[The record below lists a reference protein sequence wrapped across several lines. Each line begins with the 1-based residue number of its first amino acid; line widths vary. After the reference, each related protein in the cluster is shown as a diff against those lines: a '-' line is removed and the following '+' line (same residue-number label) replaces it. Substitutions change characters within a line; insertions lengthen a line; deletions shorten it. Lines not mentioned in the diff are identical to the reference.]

1 MTTQDHDT
9 DPSTP
14 GAKRL
19 PDPRPALGGSPEDG
33 GHSAA
38 GMASLESDDGSPT
51 DPDVARSRPTTDPG
65 IAPPPEPRPIPRKP
79 MGIVV
84 PPVVRRE
91 NDSVDILLDGISRE
105 QPEPSKTTP
114 QTDGQSAA
122 AYHAEHAVPAA
133 QPPPEDEPKVV
144 IYRPPLAQTIRVA
157 QSKAASDADPKAW
170 TETTA
175 VGAQP
180 LAGRV
185 IVAVLAGSVVVMV
198 IFVALQRIS
207 SEHLAES
214 PRAAVG
220 VGAATSAAPATVAV
234 ESVAPAPAPAPKE
247 SAGVAASTPAA
258 ALAESPQSAASS
270 AAANN
275 LARKAAPVWR
285 PPKARPKPSVS
296 TTKPASA
303 DLGEFKTSF

>member
-14 GAKRL
+14 GAKRP
-19 PDPRPALGGSPEDG
+19 PDPRPAVGGTPEDAG
-33 GHSAA
+33 SLADGAA
-38 GMASLESDDGSPT
+38 NLESADGSPGRL
-51 DPDVARSRPTTDPG
+51 DAARSRPTTDPG

-84 PPVVRRE
+84 PPVVRRA

-105 QPEPSKTTP
+105 QPEPSRPTP

-133 QPPPEDEPKVV
+133 QPPPDDEPKVV
-144 IYRPPLAQTIRVA
+144 IYRPPLAQTVRMAQAKVA
-157 QSKAASDADPKAW
+157 PDADPKAW

-185 IVAVLAGSVVVMV
+185 VVAVLAGSVVVMV
-198 IFVALQRIS
+198 IFVALQRMS
-207 SEHLAES
+207 SE
-214 PRAAVG
+214 RAADAPRPAVG
-220 VGAATSAAPATVAV
+220 GSASTAAAPMATVAV
-234 ESVAPAPAPAPKE
+234 ENVAPAPAPAPKE
-247 SAGVAASTPAA
+247 PAAPAASPAA
-258 ALAESPQSAASS
+258 ASAESPQSAAPS

-275 LARKAAPVWR
+275 LARKGAPMWR
-285 PPKARPKPSVS
+285 PPKPRPKSS
-296 TTKPASA
+296 ASATKPASS